1 MDMKS
6 DSDFRQ
12 HPLLSIIIATFNA
25 EHDIAKALDSIFSQ
39 SFTNFQLVIMD
50 AMSSDGTISIINK
63 SCDGDKRLTLVQSK
77 DKGIYDAMN
86 KGVGYAAGDWL
97 YFMGADDTLANN
109 RVLDAVSAYLVSEND
124 VVYGDSYWM
133 PEQVK
138 EEGEWLPAILIKRNI
153 NHQRIFYR
161 KTLFANYGFYNIEY
175 LYANWIVNIR
185 LFCNKAVNKKYVKLD
200 VANYNSGGFSSNR
213 GDELF
218 WKNWDGIILNNF
230 RPLLSKKEV
239 YGSLNI
245 YCRYLIDRGEFKS
258 AFKIM
263 LKNFKHTY
271 SIGFINLVLAYF
283 LQTRLRPKIS

>member
-1 MDMKS
+1 MLK
-6 DSDFRQ
+6 R
-12 HPLLSIIIATFNA
+12 
-25 EHDIAKALDSIFSQ
+25 DIAKALDSIFSQ

-175 LYANWIVNIR
+175 LYADWIVNIR